1 MSPEADKITNSLTH
15 QLTKSPNNRITAS
28 PEGAAQYT
36 MIEIERKFLV
46 DKAKWVA
53 PNKGCYFQQGY
64 LAQDGCTL
72 RVRIAQDKAYLTIKG
87 KTIGFSRAE
96 FEYEIPVEDARAL
109 MQMSLYPPIEKIRYK
124 VEVGGKLW
132 EVDEFL
138 GANSGL
144 LLAEIELQSEDETF
158 DMPIWVEKEVTGD
171 ARYYNSSLSKQ
182 IKSKVSAR

>member
-1 MSPEADKITNSLTH
+1 
-15 QLTKSPNNRITAS
+15 
-28 PEGAAQYT
+28 

-46 DKAKWVA
+46 DKSKWVA

-96 FEYEIPVEDARAL
+96 FEYPIPVEDAQEL
-109 MQMSLYPPIEKIRYK
+109 MKLSLYPPIEKIRYC
-124 VEVGGKLW
+124 VEVGGKIW

-138 GANSGL
+138 GAHKGL
-144 LLAEIELQSEDETF
+144 VLAEIELQSEDETF
-158 DMPIWVEKEVTGD
+158 EMPIWAAQEVTGD

-182 IKSKVSAR
+182 IKSNVSAR